1 MLEINQEDTFVLAE
15 DIFLQKIAELGKYW
29 VFNINTGEHYTLNE
43 TSYWILE
50 QIAES
55 LSIRNILMNYLD
67 NFDVDENQGKDD
79 FNDIIDNFL
88 NEGIIKQEEG
98 RWIKTKKRP
107 TKSYTRTWGYA
118 RLIQRHKQNNNATT

>member
-1 MLEINQEDTFVLAE
+1 MLEINQNDTFGLAE

-55 LSIRNILMNYLD
+55 LPIRNILMNYLD
-67 NFDVDENQGKDD
+67 NFEVDENQGKND
-79 FNDIIDNFL
+79 FNEIVDNFIK
-88 NEGIIKQEEG
+88 EGIIKKEG
-98 RWIKTKKRP
+98 ER
-107 TKSYTRTWGYA
+107 
-118 RLIQRHKQNNNATT
+118 